1 MKIDHISMFATRPE
15 EVKSFYE
22 KYFGAQPEKSFKDE
36 ETGLQAYNMVFDDG
50 AKLEIINRP
59 EIQKMMK
66 NHIDLGYIRL
76 GFEMDSRE
84 AVDELAQRLEKDG
97 FTIKQKPSG
106 REDGQYDCIILDP
119 DDNQIVLIA

>member
-50 AKLEIINRP
+50 AKLEIIDRP
-59 EIQKMMK
+59 ELQKMMK
-66 NHIDLGYIRL
+66 KFLSFAILQGARL
-76 GFEMDSRE
+76 IVCAKVLE
-84 AVDELAQRLEKDG
+84 AVEC
-97 FTIKQKPSG
+97 FP
-106 REDGQYDCIILDP
+106 RE
-119 DDNQIVLIA
+119 